1 MRLSRMMIN
10 GEQLGEKEDETW
22 RMENVMI
29 YNEIVE
35 KDENEN
41 EENCRPIGREGGA
54 KREVLRSCGVK
65 AEAPCIQV
73 V

>member
-29 YNEIVE
+29 YI
-35 KDENEN
+35 
-41 EENCRPIGREGGA
+41 
-54 KREVLRSCGVK
+54 
-65 AEAPCIQV
+65 
-73 V
+73 